1 MTGIRIV
8 TDSACDVPDEV
19 LAEHRIGVVPLTI
32 RFGDEDLIDREELSP
47 AEFWQRCETFA
58 GLPETAAPSAGRF
71 EELFRRLASEGAE
84 GIVCV
89 CISSELSA
97 TAQSAGIAAQ
107 SVADTIPVRVIDSR
121 FVSLGQGLIVL
132 AAAEA
137 AGLGKGLE
145 DVVAAAEDAIPR
157 TRVFATLDTL
167 ENLRKGGRIGAA
179 KAMIGSLLS
188 FKPIIAVEDGV
199 VAEAGRQRTRARSLR
214 HLVDKVAEHGEV
226 ENVTVVHGQAADLD
240 QFLDML
246 GEIHPRD
253 RITTAILGPVVGTH
267 AGPGT
272 MGVAFQLRS

>member
-1 MTGIRIV
+1 
-8 TDSACDVPDEV
+8 
-19 LAEHRIGVVPLTI
+19 
-32 RFGDEDLIDREELSP
+32 
-47 AEFWQRCETFA
+47 
-58 GLPETAAPSAGRF
+58 
-71 EELFRRLASEGAE
+71 
-84 GIVCV
+84 
-89 CISSELSA
+89 
-97 TAQSAGIAAQ
+97 
-107 SVADTIPVRVIDSR
+107 
-121 FVSLGQGLIVL
+121 
-132 AAAEA
+132 
-137 AGLGKGLE
+137 
-145 DVVAAAEDAIPR
+145 
-157 TRVFATLDTL
+157 VFATLDTL

-226 ENVTVVHGQAADLD
+226 ENVSVVHGQASDVE

-253 RITTAILGPVVGTH
+253 RITSAILGPVVGTH

>member
-8 TDSACDVPDEV
+8 TDSACDVPDDV

-89 CISSELSA
+89 CISAELSA

-137 AGLGKGLE
+137 AGLGKGLD

-226 ENVTVVHGQAADLD
+226 ENVTVVHGQAADLE

-246 GEIHPRD
+246 G
-253 RITTAILGPVVGTH
+253 
-267 AGPGT
+267 
-272 MGVAFQLRS
+272 

>member
-8 TDSACDVPDEV
+8 TDSACDVPDDV
-19 LAEHRIGVVPLTI
+19 LAEHHIGVVPLTI

-47 AEFWQRCETFA
+47 AEFWKRCETFA

-89 CISSELSA
+89 CISAELSA

-137 AGLGKGLE
+137 AGLGKGLD

-214 HLVDKVAEHGEV
+214 HLVDKVAEHGAV
-226 ENVTVVHGQAADLD
+226 ENVTVVHGQAADLE